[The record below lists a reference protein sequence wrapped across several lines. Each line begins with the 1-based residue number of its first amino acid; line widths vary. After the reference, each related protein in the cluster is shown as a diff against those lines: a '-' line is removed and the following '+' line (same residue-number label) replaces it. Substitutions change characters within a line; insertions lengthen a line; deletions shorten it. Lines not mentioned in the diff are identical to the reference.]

1 MANRNLNTT
10 SQNAQRGAGPLHD
23 AGDAAEVLAA
33 YPRQAGFF
41 AWYQGYQR
49 ERLAWYVE
57 LGMLPAEVLG
67 E

>member
-1 MANRNLNTT
+1 
-10 SQNAQRGAGPLHD
+10 
-23 AGDAAEVLAA
+23 VLAA